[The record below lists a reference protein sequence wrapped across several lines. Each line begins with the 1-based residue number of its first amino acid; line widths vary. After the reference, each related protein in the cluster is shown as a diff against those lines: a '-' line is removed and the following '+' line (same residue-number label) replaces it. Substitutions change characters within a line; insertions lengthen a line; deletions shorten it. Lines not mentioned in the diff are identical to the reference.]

1 LGEIE
6 RQSREP
12 EGLDY
17 VKVSLGLVFVFGA
30 FVFGI
35 LAPPGTLVISFG
47 LMIPAVA
54 LLASALQEANKRRRA
69 LPLAS
74 DKERELL
81 SAIRDNGGVMTPMEA
96 AIETSLTVKEADRRL
111 SELAGGG
118 HLSVERAG
126 RSAIRSPA
134 DRRPSST
141 NPVPLPNTIRR
152 RRLPRARPRAGP
164 RIETTVERL
173 GHVPTGAA
181 AWRTGRA
188 TVRCVKGAA
197 CCHRQA
203 GSGSAAGAHRR
214 EGMVRA

>member
-1 LGEIE
+1 MGEIE

-35 LAPPGTLVISFG
+35 LAPPGTLVVSFG

-69 LPLAS
+69 VQPP

-81 SAIRDNGGVMTPMEA
+81 SAIRDNGGAITPAEA
-96 AIETSLTVKEADRRL
+96 AMETSLTVREADRML

-118 HLSVERAG
+118 HLSVESAG
-126 RSAIRSPA
+126 GTLCYSLPGRQATEL
-134 DRRPSST
+134 DEPSS
-141 NPVPLPNTIRR
+141 
-152 RRLPRARPRAGP
+152 
-164 RIETTVERL
+164 
-173 GHVPTGAA
+173 
-181 AWRTGRA
+181 A
-188 TVRCVKGAA
+188 T
-197 CCHRQA
+197 
-203 GSGSAAGAHRR
+203 
-214 EGMVRA
+214 